1 MVSAE
6 TTDVLAADDADA
18 LAADNA
24 DVLAADNA
32 DVLAADTKSE
42 SGMDALG
49 TLMMAWNQPVMSV
62 EHC

>member
-1 MVSAE
+1 M
-6 TTDVLAADDADA
+6 AADDADA

-42 SGMDALG
+42 RQTGQFFCSRK
-49 TLMMAWNQPVMSV
+49 SV
-62 EHC
+62 SPGGEVLIIAGFGQFC